1 MMKQIKNAEKMLKQ
15 SKLRND
21 CFKLYNLPDNNLELD
36 LQNSLLK
43 HIEKLN
49 NEIDIYLKESFY
61 LNKNVNE

>member
-1 MMKQIKNAEKMLKQ
+1 MKQIKNAEKMLKQ

>member
-1 MMKQIKNAEKMLKQ
+1 MKQIKNAEKMLNQ

-49 NEIDIYLKESFY
+49 NEINIYLKESFY
-61 LNKNVNE
+61 LNKNVSE

>member
-1 MMKQIKNAEKMLKQ
+1 MMKQIKNAEKMLNQ

-49 NEIDIYLKESFY
+49 NEINIYLKESFY
-61 LNKNVNE
+61 LNKNVSE

>member
-1 MMKQIKNAEKMLKQ
+1 MMKQIKNAEKMLNQ

-36 LQNSLLK
+36 LQNSLLN

-49 NEIDIYLKESFY
+49 NEINIYLKESFY
-61 LNKNVNE
+61 LNKNVSE